1 MSSSSQQNPFVVL
14 TGASRGIG
22 AEYARVLASQGYDL
36 LLVSRDAARLAQ
48 LSHELETSARVQA
61 RVCIA
66 DLAQPGAAHQVFAES
81 RRYRQTPDM
90 LINNAGFGLFG
101 DFASHPLPRIQ
112 AMLHLHVHTVTESIR
127 LFLPGMMER
136 GSGVIINVTS
146 IAGMVPIPYLAE
158 YAATKAFLLSLS
170 EALAREVQS
179 NGVYIQ
185 ACCPGPTETDFHT
198 SAGFRPTSTFLIRRQ
213 TSAQVVRE
221 SLAAVRKKRP
231 VVTIGWQGKLVGLA
245 VRYVPNAIL
254 MRMAGKRARPPD
266 Q

>member
-1 MSSSSQQNPFVVL
+1 MSPSSQQNPFVVL

-48 LSHELETSARVQA
+48 LSHELETSARVHA
-61 RVCIA
+61 HVCIA

-198 SAGFRPTSTFLIRRQ
+198 SAGFRPSNPYIRRQ

-231 VVTIGWQGKLVGLA
+231 VVTIGWQGKLVALA
-245 VRYVPNAIL
+245 MRYVPNAIL
-254 MRMAGKRARPPD
+254 MRMAGRRARPPD